1 MPNFE
6 ITTASADDLAMLA
19 DWAHEESW
27 NPGLADRHA
36 FFAADP
42 RGFLIG
48 RLDGEPISC
57 VSVVRYG
64 PDFAFLGFYLTRPE
78 LRGRGYGLRTWQ
90 AGMARLAGRNVGL
103 DGVVAQ
109 QANYRKSG
117 FRSVWTNMR
126 YEGRPADGPG
136 IPDVPAGTALVDARG
151 IPFDRLAAYDR
162 RFFPAARD
170 SFLASWI
177 AGPAHTPLAA
187 VRDGELRGLAVLRP
201 CRTSYRIGP
210 VYAESPEV
218 AGALV
223 GALAAT
229 VPDAPIAVDVPDVN
243 PAAVRLAERLGLAPS
258 FESARMY
265 TGPAPEIDHTGLYGI
280 TSLELG

>member
-6 ITTASADDLAMLA
+6 ITTASADDLTMLA
-19 DWAHEESW
+19 EWAHEEGW
-27 NPGLADRHA
+27 NPGLTDRHA

-48 RLDGEPISC
+48 RLGGEPVSC

-64 PDFAFLGFYLTRPE
+64 SGFGFLGFYLTRPE
-78 LRGRGYGLRTWQ
+78 LRGQGYGIQLWH
-90 AGMARLAGRNVGL
+90 AGMARLDGRNVGL
-103 DGVVAQ
+103 DGVVDQ
-109 QANYRKSG
+109 QPNYRKSG

-126 YEGRPADGPG
+126 YEGLPTAAPTA
-136 IPDVPAGTALVDARG
+136 PPGTALVDARTF
-151 IPFDRLAAYDR
+151 PFGQLASYDR
-162 RFFPAARD
+162 HFFPADRD
-170 SFLASWI
+170 SFLAPWI
-177 AGPAHTPLAA
+177 AGSARTSIAA
-187 VRDGELRGLAVLRP
+187 VRDGELRGLAVMRP
-201 CRTSYRIGP
+201 CRTSSRIGP

-229 VPDAPIAVDVPDVN
+229 DPGIPVAIDVPDIN
-243 PAAVRLAERLGLAPS
+243 PAAVHLAEQLGLTPS
-258 FESARMY
+258 FETARMY
-265 TGPAPEIDHTGLYGI
+265 TGPTPDVDHTGLFGI

>member
-6 ITTASADDLAMLA
+6 ITTASAHDLTMLA
-19 DWAHEESW
+19 EWAHEESW

-42 RGFLIG
+42 RGFLVG
-48 RLDGEPISC
+48 RLDGTPVSC
-57 VSVVRYG
+57 VSVVRYEPG
-64 PDFAFLGFYLTRPE
+64 FGFLGFYLTRPE

-90 AGMARLAGRNVGL
+90 AGMARLRGRNVGL

-109 QANYRKSG
+109 QHNYRKSG

-126 YEGRPADGPG
+126 YQGHPADAPAAPPG
-136 IPDVPAGTALVDARG
+136 TVLVDARA

-162 RFFPAARD
+162 RFFPADRD
-170 SFLASWI
+170 SFLAPWV
-177 AGPAHTPLAA
+177 AGPAHVPLAA
-187 VRDGELRGLAVLRP
+187 VRDGELRGLAVRRP
-201 CRTSYRIGP
+201 CRTASRIGP

-218 AGALV
+218 AGALI
-223 GALAAT
+223 GALAAADPGT
-229 VPDAPIAVDVPDVN
+229 PVAVDVPDVN
-243 PAAVRLAERLGLAPS
+243 PAAVRLVERLGLTPS
-258 FESARMY
+258 FETARMY
-265 TGPAPEIDHTGLYGI
+265 TGPSPDIDHGGLFGI